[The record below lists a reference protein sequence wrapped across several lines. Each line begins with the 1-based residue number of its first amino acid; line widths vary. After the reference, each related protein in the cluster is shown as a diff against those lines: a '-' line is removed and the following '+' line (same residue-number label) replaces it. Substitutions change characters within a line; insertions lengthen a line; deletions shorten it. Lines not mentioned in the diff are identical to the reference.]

1 MIPVHPGHG
10 RTVHDGQLAV
20 WRTLDAGETWQQLT
34 EGLPGPHAHLGV
46 LREGLSTDSLDPAG
60 IYFATSTGQVFAS
73 IDEGASWRQLADY
86 LPGIASIEAVV
97 WPD

>member
-1 MIPVHPGHG
+1 M
-10 RTVHDGQLAV
+10 TD
-20 WRTLDAGETWQQLT
+20 
-34 EGLPGPHAHLGV
+34 GLPGPHAHVGV

-60 IYFATSTGQVFAS
+60 IYFGTSTGQVFVS
-73 IDEGASWRQLADY
+73 TDEGASWRQVADY